1 VTDGLRGLRSR
12 SELLH
17 RPGRWNRPSSLGIRH
32 GRAVLANRIAA
43 RRVPFIDMASG
54 VHSRRASRPCFG
66 VEGATLAACSAL
78 VVSHHL
84 GGFLLRKVR
93 GLVASRCRSWG
104 SSRFRRLR
112 LVRTV
117 REDRTP
123 SRRSPFPRRLSYPSK
138 DLPRL
143 QPHHVTV
150 AVAPLML
157 ARTFRRGCSSRRF
170 QRLVSPGFRCERHL
184 RGFAPQSSP

>member
-1 VTDGLRGLRSR
+1 MALAPVQSSCFARVGCTDLPLLGFVTVERSSR
-12 SELLH
+12 TES
-17 RPGRWNRPSSLGIRH
+17 PSD
-32 GRAVLANRIAA
+32 VF
-43 RRVPFIDMASG
+43 PFIDVAAG
-54 VHSRRASRPCFG
+54 VHSRRALRLCIG
-66 VEGATLAACSAL
+66 NEGATLAACSAL
-78 VVSHHL
+78 VVLRHL
-84 GGFLLRKVR
+84 GGFLLRTVR

-123 SRRSPFPRRLSYPSK
+123 SRSPPFPRRLSYPSK

-170 QRLVSPGFRCERHL
+170 QRLVSPSFRCERHL
-184 RGFAPQSSP
+184 RGFAQQSSP